1 MKPAAAFWI
10 PLRRA
15 EPDEGCVVL
24 SLGLT
29 GNVGAGK
36 STVVALFASW
46 GATVIDT
53 DVLAR
58 EVVEPGSPALARI
71 REIFGEEVVTEE
83 GELDRA
89 VVRRVVFADPGARDQ
104 LEAVLHPAIR
114 ARFAELLVEAEA
126 RGDRIVIGVVP
137 LLYEKSMDGD
147 FDAVLLVD
155 APLAVRI
162 ERLVSK
168 RGLSADEA
176 RAVAAAQMP
185 AEEKRAR
192 ADFIID
198 NDSDIPT
205 LERRAWETWKEIE
218 KLSRSA

>member
-1 MKPAAAFWI
+1 MLK
-10 PLRRA
+10 
-15 EPDEGCVVL
+15 
-24 SLGLT
+24 LGLT
-29 GNVGAGK
+29 GNIGAGK
-36 STVVALFASW
+36 STVVALFAGW

-58 EVVEPGSPALARI
+58 EVVEPGSPALELI
-71 REIFGEEVVTEE
+71 GEVFGEDVITEE

-89 VVRRVVFADPGARDQ
+89 AMRRVVFADLGAREQ

-114 ARFAELLVEAEA
+114 ARFAELFVEAEA

-137 LLYEKSMDGD
+137 LLYEKSMEGD
-147 FDAVLLVD
+147 FDAVLLID
-155 APLAVRI
+155 APLDLRI

-176 RAVAAAQMP
+176 RAVAAAQMA

-198 NDSDIPT
+198 NDSDIPA

-218 KLSRSA
+218 KLSRSP

>member
-1 MKPAAAFWI
+1 M
-10 PLRRA
+10 
-15 EPDEGCVVL
+15 L
-24 SLGLT
+24 SVGLT

-36 STVVALFASW
+36 STVVGLFAGW

-58 EVVEPGSPALARI
+58 EVVEPGSPALATLG
-71 REIFGEEVVTEE
+71 EIFGEEMITKE

-89 VVRRVVFADPGARDQ
+89 AMRRVVFADQGARDQ

-114 ARFAELLVEAEA
+114 ARFAELLIEAEA
-126 RGDRIVIGVVP
+126 RGDRIVIGVIP
-137 LLYEKSMDGD
+137 LLYEKSMEGD
-147 FDAVLLVD
+147 FDVVLLID
-155 APLAVRI
+155 APLDLRI

-176 RAVAAAQMP
+176 RAVAAAQVP
-185 AEEKRAR
+185 AEQKRAR

-218 KLSRSA
+218 KLSRSP

>member
-1 MKPAAAFWI
+1 MFS
-10 PLRRA
+10 
-15 EPDEGCVVL
+15 V
-24 SLGLT
+24 GLT

-36 STVVALFASW
+36 STVVALFAGW
-46 GATVIDT
+46 GATVIDA
-53 DVLAR
+53 DILAR
-58 EVVEPGSPALARI
+58 EVVGPGKPALALI
-71 REIFGEEVVTEE
+71 GEVFGDEVITQA

-89 VVRRVVFADPGARDQ
+89 AVRHVVFTDPGAREQ
-104 LEAVLHPAIR
+104 LEAIVHPAIR
-114 ARFAELLVEAEA
+114 ARFAELLLEAQA

-137 LLYEKSMDGD
+137 LLYEKSMVGD
-147 FDAVLLVD
+147 FDAVLLID
-155 APLAVRI
+155 APLDLRI
-162 ERLVSK
+162 QRLVSK

-185 AEEKRAR
+185 AEQKRSR

-218 KLSRSA
+218 KLSRSE

>member
-1 MKPAAAFWI
+1 M
-10 PLRRA
+10 
-15 EPDEGCVVL
+15 L
-24 SLGLT
+24 SVGLT

-36 STVVALFASW
+36 STVVALFAGW

-58 EVVEPGSPALARI
+58 EVVERGSPALGVIAK
-71 REIFGEEVVTEE
+71 IFGDEVVTEE

-89 VVRRVVFADPGARDQ
+89 AVRRIVFADPGAREQ

-114 ARFAELLVEAEA
+114 VRFAELLVEAEA

-137 LLYEKSMDGD
+137 LLYEKSMEGD
-147 FDAVLLVD
+147 FDAVLLID
-155 APLAVRI
+155 APLDLRV
-162 ERLVSK
+162 ERLVGK
-168 RGLSADEA
+168 RGLSPDEA

-218 KLSRSA
+218 KLSRSG

>member
-1 MKPAAAFWI
+1 M
-10 PLRRA
+10 
-15 EPDEGCVVL
+15 L
-24 SLGLT
+24 SVGLT

-36 STVVALFASW
+36 STVVALFAGW

-58 EVVEPGSPALARI
+58 EVVEPGSPALALI
-71 REIFGEEVVTEE
+71 GELFGDEVVTEE
-83 GELDRA
+83 GGLDRA
-89 VVRRVVFADPGARDQ
+89 AVRRIVFADPGAREQ

-137 LLYEKSMDGD
+137 LLYEKSMEKD

-155 APLAVRI
+155 APLELRI

-168 RGLSADEA
+168 RGLSTAEA

-218 KLSRSA
+218 KLSRSP

>member
-1 MKPAAAFWI
+1 
-10 PLRRA
+10 
-15 EPDEGCVVL
+15 VL
-24 SLGLT
+24 SVGLT

-36 STVVALFASW
+36 STVVALFAGW
-46 GATVIDT
+46 GAAVIDT

-58 EVVEPGSPALARI
+58 EVVERGSPALGLI
-71 REIFGEEVVTEE
+71 GKIFGDEVIT
-83 GELDRA
+83 GKGDLDRA
-89 VVRRVVFADPGARDQ
+89 AVRRIVFADPGAREQ

-137 LLYEKSMDGD
+137 LLYEKSMQGD
-147 FDAVLLVD
+147 FDAVLLID
-155 APLAVRI
+155 APLELRV

-218 KLSRSA
+218 KLSRSG